1 MGRKT
6 AGKHRQIIVKF
17 ATRNVRERVFG
28 ARTGLKDV
36 NKDKDANKRIY
47 INEDLTQFRAAL
59 ASEARSYKKSGLIS
73 DTWTMYGKILMKDNY
88 GHVSVIS
95 RREDLTKHRV
105 QAPTV
110 EMSETGGRANEA
122 SSEAE
127 SRR

>member
-1 MGRKT
+1 
-6 AGKHRQIIVKF
+6 
-17 ATRNVRERVFG
+17 
-28 ARTGLKDV
+28 
-36 NKDKDANKRIY
+36 
-47 INEDLTQFRAAL
+47 
-59 ASEARSYKKSGLIS
+59 
-73 DTWTMYGKILMKDNY
+73 MKDNY
-88 GHVSVIS
+88 GHVPVIS